1 MIDPSN
7 PIFVH
12 SDVGRGLLVAKR
24 KGVTIESKNICSSL
38 FHFLSQFVENDLSKI
53 IFPAFNYDYGK
64 TRIYKPH
71 VDPVQVGA
79 LPEWV
84 RTNCGYSRSY
94 VPFYSVLSESI
105 AKLNSTQVI
114 NPFGKDS
121 VFGQLVSNDATI
133 ILLGTGLSSLT
144 FIHHIEEMIG
154 KPCYRYD
161 KSFSGKIVST
171 HDGSY
176 KCEFIMHVRPLGT
189 HLDYDWQRL
198 EEDLI
203 SEKILLSDEDSQDL
217 KFLKARR
224 LIEYWGNQ
232 ITTDPLYLLDAKS
245 RKYFEIKTSSGSR
258 RVELEEFEEDINEH

>member
-1 MIDPSN
+1 
-7 PIFVH
+7 
-12 SDVGRGLLVAKR
+12 
-24 KGVTIESKNICSSL
+24 
-38 FHFLSQFVENDLSKI
+38 
-53 IFPAFNYDYGK
+53 
-64 TRIYKPH
+64 
-71 VDPVQVGA
+71 
-79 LPEWV
+79 
-84 RTNCGYSRSY
+84 
-94 VPFYSVLSESI
+94 
-105 AKLNSTQVI
+105 
-114 NPFGKDS
+114 
-121 VFGQLVSNDATI
+121 
-133 ILLGTGLSSLT
+133 
-144 FIHHIEEMIG
+144 MIG

-245 RKYFEIKTSSGSR
+245 RQYFEIKTSSGSR